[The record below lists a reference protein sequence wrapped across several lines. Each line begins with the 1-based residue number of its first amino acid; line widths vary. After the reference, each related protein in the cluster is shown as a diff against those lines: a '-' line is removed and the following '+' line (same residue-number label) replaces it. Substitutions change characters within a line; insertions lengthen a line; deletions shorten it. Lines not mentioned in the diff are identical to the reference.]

1 VSDEASG
8 QSPGPDIGVVGLDVV
23 GIGADGWAGLTDR
36 SRDVLGRAEVVIG
49 GARQLELLDKSIP
62 AVREL
67 LPTPLVPALAEL
79 LQSHAGRRVAVL
91 ASGDPMFFGIA
102 KTVLAIRGRGSVRVH
117 AHPSSLS
124 LAAARL
130 AWPLEDVDV
139 CSTVGRPLEGL
150 HPFIQPGRRVLVL
163 VARPDGAD
171 RVRALLAAR
180 GYGGS
185 AVTVLAQLGGPGE
198 QITSSAGEHDPLAI
212 VAVEC
217 VADVATVV
225 LPRTPGLPDDAF
237 DHDGQLTKREIRA
250 LTLAALGPVPGQL
263 LWDIGAGSGSIGIEW
278 MRTHPA
284 SRAIAVESRAD
295 RLARIA
301 ENARSLGV
309 PGLQI
314 VAGSAP
320 DALAG
325 LPTPDAVFVGGAVS
339 VPGVVEAGHA
349 ALPIG
354 GRLVANAV
362 TVETEVVLAG
372 WHARLGGTLTRIM
385 VQRAEPVGG
394 FTGWR
399 PAMPVTQWALR
410 KETS

>member
-1 VSDEASG
+1 MSDEASG
-8 QSPGPDIGVVGLDVV
+8 QSPGSGLDVV

-36 SRDVLGRAEVVIG
+36 SRDVLRDAEIVVG
-49 GARQLELLDKSIP
+49 GARQLELLEESLG
-62 AVREL
+62 AGREL
-67 LPTPLVPALAEL
+67 LPTPLQPGLAEL
-79 LQSHAGRRVAVL
+79 LQAHAGRRVAVL

-102 KTVLAIRGRGSVRVH
+102 KTLIAMRGPGAVRVH
-117 AHPSSLS
+117 AHPSSVS

-130 AWPLEDVDV
+130 GWPLEDVEV
-139 CSTVGRPLEGL
+139 ISTVGRPLEAL
-150 HPFIQPGRRVLVL
+150 HPVVQPGRRVLVL

-171 RVRALLAAR
+171 RVRALLAER

-185 AVTVLAQLGGPGE
+185 GVTVLAQLGGPAE
-198 QITSSAGEHDPLAI
+198 QISTWAGEHDPLAI

-217 VADVATVV
+217 VPDPGTAP

-237 DHDGQLTKREIRA
+237 DHDGQLTKHEIRA
-250 LTLAALGPVPGQL
+250 VTLAALGPVPGHL
-263 LWDIGAGSGSIGIEW
+263 LWDIGAGSGSVGIEW

-284 SRAIAVESRAD
+284 SRAIAVEPRAD
-295 RLARIA
+295 RLARIT

-309 PGLQI
+309 PGLQ
-314 VAGSAP
+314 VVPGSAP
-320 DALAG
+320 EALAG
-325 LPTPDAVFVGGAVS
+325 LPTPDAVFVGGGVS
-339 VPGVVEAGHA
+339 VPGVIEAGIA

-362 TVETEVVLAG
+362 TVETEVVVAG

-410 KETS
+410 KEHS